1 VDGDTN
7 IVAETIYALSSGA
20 GVGGV
25 AVVRISGPGVDAVL
39 TALGVVPLP
48 APRYAALHNILCPI
62 SADILDQALVLRF
75 PGPGSFT
82 GEDVAELH
90 IHGGEAVLAAV
101 LSALQQTEL
110 ARMAENGEFTRRAF
124 ENGKLDLTGAEAV
137 GDLVAARTDEQ
148 RKLALRQYDGG
159 LADLYEAWRSELI
172 DLLGYAEAEID
183 FSDEELPEALQRQV
197 LNKIIAIKQRVKD
210 HSHTSLLGEQIRSGF
225 PISILGAPNAGKSSL
240 MNLLSRRD
248 VAIVSEVAGT
258 TRDVIE
264 VQMNL
269 AGYAVSISDTAGIRD
284 SDDQIEAEGVRRAE
298 QEAKR
303 AALKIVVID
312 ATVGILPDRLRS
324 LIDSHTL
331 VVVNKSDLAP
341 VPSGIFDGSAVTDI
355 RLVSA
360 KTGDGIEEL
369 VADITKTVEK
379 RLSAY
384 EGPVPTRQRHRE
396 ALQETV
402 TALDRAEAAALPELA
417 AEDIRL
423 AARALGRITG
433 RVDID
438 DILDTVF
445 RDFCIGK

>member
-1 VDGDTN
+1 M
-7 IVAETIYALSSGA
+7 AETIYALSSGA

-39 TALGVVPLP
+39 TALGVAPLP

-284 SDDQIEAEGVRRAE
+284 SNDQIEAEGVRRAE

>member
-1 VDGDTN
+1 MDGDTN

-39 TALGVVPLP
+39 TALGVAPLP

-284 SDDQIEAEGVRRAE
+284 SNDQIEAEGVRRAE

>member
-1 VDGDTN
+1 MDGDTN

-39 TALGVVPLP
+39 TALGVAPLP

>member
-1 VDGDTN
+1 MDGDTN

-39 TALGVVPLP
+39 TALGVAPLP

-197 LNKIIAIKQRVKD
+197 LDKIISIKQRVKD

-284 SDDQIEAEGVRRAE
+284 SNDQIEAEGVRRAE

>member
-39 TALGVVPLP
+39 TALGVAPLP

>member
-1 VDGDTN
+1 MDGDTN

-39 TALGVVPLP
+39 TALGVAPLP

-197 LNKIIAIKQRVKD
+197 LDKIISIKQRVKD

-324 LIDSHTL
+324 LIDSHAL